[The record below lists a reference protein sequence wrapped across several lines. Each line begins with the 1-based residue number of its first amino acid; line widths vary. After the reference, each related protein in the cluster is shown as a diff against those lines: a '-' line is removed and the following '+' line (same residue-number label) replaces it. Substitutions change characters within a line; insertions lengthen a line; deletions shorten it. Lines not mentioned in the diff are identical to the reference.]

1 MNQKSATKL
10 RFGSFDLD
18 IRTVELQKNGHK
30 IKLQEQ
36 PARLLLHLASH
47 PGELITR
54 EDIQNVLWPNGL
66 VVEYEHAINT
76 DIKKIREVLEDDPK
90 EPKFVETLPK
100 KGYRF
105 IAKVEEVYGK
115 DIAPL
120 ADSPIDVTSDRPFT
134 IPLSVDRARALFLF
148 IQSGF
153 LSMYCIALYY
163 WESLGNALNEVG
175 IDRVQFTS
183 LLVIV
188 TAMCG
193 IAVRIYLLS
202 EVGWAHPAAGR
213 QFRRLFPLLLLFDA
227 LWAASP
233 LLAARKIGLGLALV
247 GVAGL
252 AYLPFAQRTLMI
264 TISPNAFASNKI
276 EAPHERLSK

>member
-105 IAKVEEVYGK
+105 IAKVEEVYVK

-120 ADSPIDVTSDRPFT
+120 ADSPIEVTSDRPFT

-153 LSMYCIALYY
+153 LSMYCVALYY
-163 WESLGNALNEVG
+163 WESLGNALNEAG
-175 IDRVQFTS
+175 IDRVQFT
-183 LLVIV
+183 LPLVIV